1 MATDPLSEAGRPST
15 APSVRRGGEP
25 STSRSHT
32 GRAVALGAVDADE
45 AFEERVARSGVPQTG
60 RRSGSLWKKAAGAMA
75 NGAFSPP
82 KLKPPPKETPPQP
95 KEEGVTSAPQLRRQG
110 SELWKR
116 VRQAS
121 TELGEWPPDA
131 YPVDRSPSS
140 EPARVA
146 PLSRRPRK

>member
-25 STSRSHT
+25 SASRSHT

-45 AFEERVARSGVPQTG
+45 ALEERVARRGVPQTG

-82 KLKPPPKETPPQP
+82 KLKPPPKEAPAQP
-95 KEEGVTSAPQLRRQG
+95 KEEAAAPEFTSAPQLRR
-110 SELWKR
+110 SELR
-116 VRQAS
+116 VCK
-121 TELGEWPPDA
+121 G
-131 YPVDRSPSS
+131 V
-140 EPARVA
+140 
-146 PLSRRPRK
+146 LSRPDSLGDPEIL